1 MREGKWVCVRPTW
14 GSASGTHFCQAF
26 SDCAGGAL
34 VCGWGLHSRSRASGS
49 GRVLL
54 ACLHC
59 KVQKS
64 RGHVFRHDCDGC
76 TLRTCCGG
84 LCAAAHPVHEG
95 G

>member
-49 GRVLL
+49 RRVLL

-59 KVQKS
+59 SVQKS
-64 RGHVFRHDCDGC
+64 RGHVLRHVAARLHAAHVLRRVVRGC
-76 TLRTCCGG
+76 TRR
-84 LCAAAHPVHEG
+84 A
-95 G
+95 